1 MFFQIKDQSHSTSL
15 AINIPPVNSSNPPPA
30 NPPTNTRRYS
40 LVSDI
45 TLQSHTLSKSSHE
58 LKNVF
63 ITISNILSSFQISPS
78 FTALEKKNFSFLRS
92 LCNFGLSLIQDIHT
106 FDKLD
111 YASKLNKSPTYVSDL
126 HIANITS
133 FNLIEVLD
141 FCLKMFQ
148 ARQYFD
154 NKNISYLAIKSDYK
168 INTDTKI
175 SCINQTRLR
184 QVIINLLSNSYKFT
198 QRGEILLSC
207 YYNGN
212 KKIRISVKDTGTG
225 MSVSYIKSLFEPYT
239 VDGCNQKYNM
249 QGSGLGLCIVKDI
262 LDAFGIKLNYSSQY
276 GKGTEFWFDLD
287 VEDDDK
293 EEEEFNV
300 VDQKEIITKSIMKM
314 MNEINS
320 LDKEGVL
327 LKQKENE
334 SDDVESCGDK
344 SSNEEPNEKEISETN
359 RLIRSDKTNNM
370 NNTHNGSTNN
380 SNENKYKTETN
391 ANVKKQKLSYS
402 KTTNTNPFKCKHD
415 NKQNNLYSHQ

>member
-1 MFFQIKDQSHSTSL
+1 MFFKIKNQTHSTSL
-15 AINIPPVNSSNPPPA
+15 SINLPPVNATNPPVNQTT
-30 NPPTNTRRYS
+30 NPRRYS
-40 LVSDI
+40 LISDV

-78 FTALEKKNFSFLRS
+78 FTAIEQKNFSFLRS

-106 FDKLD
+106 YDKLD

-126 HIANITS
+126 YITNITS
-133 FNLIEVLD
+133 FNLIEMLD

-154 NKNISYLAIKSDYK
+154 NKNISYLTIKSDYK
-168 INTDTKI
+168 INTETKI
-175 SCINQTRLR
+175 TCINQTRLR

-198 QRGEILLSC
+198 QRGEIILSC
-207 YYNGN
+207 YYCGT

-239 VDGCNQKYNM
+239 VDGSNQKYNM

-262 LDAFGIKLNYSSQY
+262 LDAFDIKLNYTSQY

-293 EEEEFNV
+293 DEEEFTV

-320 LDKEGVL
+320 LDREGVL

-334 SDDVESCGDK
+334 SDVDSCEK
-344 SSNEEPNEKEISETN
+344 SSNEELNEKEMSETN
-359 RLIRSDKTNNM
+359 RLNHSSDKTNNNINHHNDNM
-370 NNTHNGSTNN
+370 NNSTD
-380 SNENKYKTETN
+380 NKYLTETTI
-391 ANVKKQKLSYS
+391 KKQKLSYS
-402 KTTNTNPFKCKHD
+402 KTTNTNPFKAKPD
-415 NKQNNLYSHQ
+415 NKQSNLYSHQ

>member
-1 MFFQIKDQSHSTSL
+1 MFFKIKNQSHSTSL
-15 AINIPPVNSSNPPPA
+15 SINIPPVTNNNPPVNPA
-30 NPPTNTRRYS
+30 TNSRRYS
-40 LVSDI
+40 LISDV

-78 FTALEKKNFSFLRS
+78 FTAIEQKNFSFLRS

-106 FDKLD
+106 YDKLD
-111 YASKLNKSPTYVSDL
+111 YTSKLNKSPTYVSDL
-126 HIANITS
+126 HITNMTS

-154 NKNISYLAIKSDYK
+154 NKNISYLTIKSDYK
-168 INTDTKI
+168 INTETKI
-175 SCINQTRLR
+175 ACINQTRLR

-198 QRGEILLSC
+198 QRGEIILSC
-207 YYNGN
+207 CYYGN

-239 VDGCNQKYNM
+239 VDGSNQKYNM

-287 VEDDDK
+287 AEDDDK
-293 EEEEFNV
+293 EEEFNV

-334 SDDVESCGDK
+334 SDVDSCEK

-359 RLIRSDKTNNM
+359 RLNRSEHM
-370 NNTHNGSTNN
+370 NTHNNHNENINN
-380 SNENKYKTETN
+380 SNENKYATES
-391 ANVKKQKLSYS
+391 NVKKQKLSYS
-402 KTTNTNPFKCKHD
+402 KTTNTNPFKYKQD
-415 NKQNNLYSHQ
+415 NKQSNLYSHQ